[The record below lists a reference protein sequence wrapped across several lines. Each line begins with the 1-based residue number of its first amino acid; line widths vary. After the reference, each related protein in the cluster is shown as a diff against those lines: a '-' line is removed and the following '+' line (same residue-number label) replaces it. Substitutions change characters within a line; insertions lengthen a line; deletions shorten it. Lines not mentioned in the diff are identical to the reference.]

1 MVVFVQ
7 SVFALASEGTEARY
21 DKIHLF
27 DVQVGDAVGGYQ
39 ESKFFEP
46 GTDVVCGKNTF
57 W

>member
-1 MVVFVQ
+1 MFVQ
-7 SVFALASEGTEARY
+7 SVFALALNGTEARY

-39 ESKFFEP
+39 ESKFLNL
-46 GTDVVCGKNTF
+46 VQMSLWQNTF